1 MVTVGGVIPDSVTA
15 LVWHGGQDLRLESFA
30 VPDLGVGDLLVRVD
44 LAAICGSDR
53 HTVTGRRPGPSPSVL
68 GHEAIGRVVAA
79 GPEAPATVDQRVVW
93 GVAKSCFDCDRCASG
108 RTVKCRSLI
117 KTGHAA
123 TSAEWGPLSG
133 DYATHIVIP
142 RGVAVVAVPDEV
154 SDEEAAISPCAMATV
169 AACIEAAGDVG
180 GKRVAV
186 IGAGML
192 GVCATAWSAHLGA
205 SHVVALDALA
215 DRAKQS
221 LRFGASAEAT
231 EFTAADGQF
240 DVIFEVSGAESAI
253 NDALSRLDLGGTLVL
268 AGSVC
273 PSEPIMVD
281 PERVV
286 RQWLTLRGVHNYE
299 PRHLQQAIDFLAT
312 SDYPWT
318 DVMSKPMSLK
328 DASSE
333 LGQTHSNDDSERT
346 ILRALV
352 NPHLPN

>member
-1 MVTVGGVIPDSVTA
+1 MGTVAGVIPDSVTA
-15 LVWHGGQDLRLESFA
+15 LVWHGGQDLRLETFT

-44 LAAICGSDR
+44 LAAVCGSDR
-53 HTVTGRRPGPSPSVL
+53 HTVTGRRPGPSPSIL
-68 GHEAIGRVVAA
+68 GHEAVGRVVAA
-79 GPEAPATVDQRVVW
+79 GPDAPAAVGERVVW
-93 GVAKSCFDCDRCASG
+93 GVAKSCYNCDRCDAG

-123 TSAEWGPLSG
+123 TSADWGPLSG
-133 DYATHIVIP
+133 DYATHLVIP
-142 RGVAVVAVPDEV
+142 RGVAVVTVPDEV
-154 SDEEAAISPCAMATV
+154 SDEKAAISPCAMATV
-169 AACIEAAGDVG
+169 AACIEAAGDLRG
-180 GKRVAV
+180 SRVAV

-205 SHVVALDALA
+205 RHVMAIDTLA

-221 LRFGASAEAT
+221 LRFGASEEGT
-231 EFTAADGQF
+231 QFTDTDGQF

-253 NDALSRLDLGGTLVL
+253 HDSLGRLELGGTLVL

-273 PSEPIMVD
+273 PSEPITID

-286 RQWLTLRGVHNYE
+286 RQWLTIRGVHNYE
-299 PRHLQQAIDFLAT
+299 PRHLQQAIDFLAA

-318 DVMSKPMSLK
+318 DVMSKPMSLR

-333 LGQTHSNDDSERT
+333 LGQPHGSDHCAHTT
-346 ILRALV
+346 LRALV
-352 NPHLPN
+352 DPHLPS